1 MRRKLFAILSAVV
14 LLSVSV
20 SPVFAQSIRITL
32 SGFRL
37 GSLIA
42 DGRVRL
48 THTHPEDTHVTLHS
62 SGTADVTCEDEH
74 TTTTWVVEGAHVEA
88 VGSTTVWASDFNRRG
103 LAHFSV
109 ETSDPTPV
117 DDVCDGHTVQ
127 SVGFVYWDHAS
138 VSAETAETNL
148 FTQQNFRCETTLDC
162 VICRR
167 VRGS

>member
-1 MRRKLFAILSAVV
+1 MRRKLFAILSTVV

-20 SPVFAQSIRITL
+20 SPAFAQSIRITL

-42 DGRVRL
+42 DGTVRL
-48 THTHPEDTHVTLHS
+48 AHTHPEDTQVTLHS

-74 TTTTWVVEGAHVEA
+74 TTWVVEGAQVEA
-88 VGSTTVWASDFNRRG
+88 VGEVTVSASAFNRRG

-109 ETSDPTPV
+109 ETGDASPV
-117 DDVCDGHTVQ
+117 YEVCDDHTVQ

-148 FTQQNFRCETTLDC
+148 FTQQNFRCETTPEC
-162 VICRR
+162 VTCRR
-167 VRGS
+167 VRGN

>member
-42 DGRVRL
+42 DGKVRL
-48 THTHPEDTHVTLHS
+48 THTHPEDTHVTLQS
-62 SGTADVTCEDEH
+62 SGTADVTCEDGS
-74 TTTTWVVEGAHVEA
+74 TTWVVEGAHVEA
-88 VGSTTVWASDFNRRG
+88 VGSTTVSASDYNRRG

-109 ETSDPTPV
+109 ETGDPTPV
-117 DDVCDGHTVQ
+117 YDVCDGHSVQ
-127 SVGFVYWDHAS
+127 SVGFVYWDRAS
-138 VSAETAETNL
+138 VSAETADTHL
-148 FTQQNFRCETTLDC
+148 FTQQNFVCETTPEC
-162 VICRR
+162 VTCRR